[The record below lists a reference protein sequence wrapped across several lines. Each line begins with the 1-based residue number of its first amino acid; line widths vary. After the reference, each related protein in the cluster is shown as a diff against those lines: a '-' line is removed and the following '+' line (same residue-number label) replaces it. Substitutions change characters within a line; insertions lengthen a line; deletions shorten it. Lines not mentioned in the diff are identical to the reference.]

1 MKNFIIRGFIFLV
14 VFYMCMSTV
23 VFGGAKLYTEAFGF
37 GLAGSFAVSIVFST
51 FPLKIGN
58 K

>member
-1 MKNFIIRGFIFLV
+1 MKNFIIRCLIFLV
-14 VFYMCMSTV
+14 VFCMCMSCF

-37 GLAGSFAVSIVFST
+37 GLAVSFVVSIFAST
-51 FPLKIGN
+51 VPLKIGD

>member
-1 MKNFIIRGFIFLV
+1 MKSFIIRGLIFLV
-14 VFYMCMSTV
+14 VFCMCMSCII
-23 VFGGAKLYTEAFGF
+23 FGGAKLYTEAFGL
-37 GLAGSFAVSIVFST
+37 GLAGSFVVSIVFST